1 MRSLRLRL
9 TLWFGVSFVL
19 VVAVFMA
26 VTYVHLRHELIQER
40 WERAHP
46 DHPDWVLHGS
56 FSESEV
62 QDILHELI
70 KLSLLYSIPFVVAAL
85 IASFFLAK
93 KSLRPVA
100 DLNAQ
105 LQRLGARD
113 LGRKL
118 VLPEADAEFRDLLV
132 HLNDLLGRLDRSFA
146 QLNEYSAKV
155 AHELR
160 TPLTILRLKI
170 EQAAGKIAP
179 ELAEEVQ
186 DELHRL
192 THYVEQSL
200 LVARAEHG
208 RLELQEGPTDLV
220 PVLQDVTADFQLLCE
235 QEGRELRFTGPPSAR
250 IRIDVRYARQV
261 LHGLLGNALR
271 HGRGPI
277 HLRLHIRRRQLHCR
291 IFNRRTRPPS
301 TAQDNHTI
309 GLRVIRA
316 ILDAHGDVQ
325 YRVRHDATRY
335 LVHLTC
341 PLTQE
346 SSATKNG
353 PSHAPASGR

>member
-19 VVAVFMA
+19 AVAVFTA
-26 VTYVHLRHELIQER
+26 VTYVHLRHELVRER

-56 FSESEV
+56 YSEAEV
-62 QDILHELI
+62 QDITHELI

-85 IASFFLAK
+85 ITSFLLAK

-105 LQRLGARD
+105 LQRIGARD

-118 VLPEADAEFRDLLV
+118 TLPEADVEFRDLLL
-132 HLNDLLGRLDRSFA
+132 HLNDLLGRLDSSFTE
-146 QLNEYSAKV
+146 LNEYSAKV

-170 EQAAGKIAP
+170 EQAAGKIDP
-179 ELAEEVQ
+179 DLAEEVQ

-200 LVARAEHG
+200 LIARAEHG
-208 RLELQEGPTDLV
+208 KLVLHKAPTDLV
-220 PVLQDVTADFQLLCE
+220 PVLEDVVADFQLLCQ
-235 QEGRELRFTGPPSAR
+235 QEGRAVRFTAPPSAW
-250 IRIDVRYARQV
+250 IQIDARYARQV

-271 HGRGPI
+271 HGRGTI
-277 HLRLHIRRRQLHCR
+277 HLRLRLRGGQLHCR
-291 IFNRRTRPPS
+291 IFNRCSRPAS
-301 TAQDNHTI
+301 SARDNHTI

-316 ILDAHGDVQ
+316 ILDAHGNVQ
-325 YRVRHDATRY
+325 YRVRCDTTRY
-335 LVHLTC
+335 LVHLAC
-341 PLTQE
+341 PLTEDLRGASQ
-346 SSATKNG
+346 SSTKV
-353 PSHAPASGR
+353 SASSP